1 MSILENILGKVKAP
15 LRDFSGGN
23 SPVVEDFNNSVPD
36 VASGH
41 TAQGLNGQSLAE
53 PIPNYIP
60 AEGERVFD
68 AGTNAQ
74 IVLGRDRPSNLASG
88 YGGQGATGA
97 GSIDLVVGRRP
108 LNGETNVDPNF
119 ITDAARIHISQTTDM
134 DKNFNLPAG
143 SSGRIDA
150 RSGVG
155 IKADDVR
162 IIGRRSVKIIT
173 EGRGTNNSKD
183 GRLRTT
189 VGIDLIAGP
198 GTSDMGIQG
207 PELSGDG
214 IVNPSLQPIPKGLQ
228 LVDALFDAMGLMD
241 DLAAIVA
248 TNTNAIHQN
257 ATNIASHAHPV
268 FVGPIP
274 GIATPSPTAGA
285 MGLATK
291 TNLWIRA
298 SAPMYAH
305 RVNTQTYRANYLRPV
320 GDGWICS
327 RYNNTN

>member
-1 MSILENILGKVKAP
+1 MSYLEKLMGKIKTP
-15 LRDFSGGN
+15 LRSFGGGDN
-23 SPVVEDFNNSVPD
+23 PPVIDNYNVIPD
-36 VASGH
+36 IEAGH
-41 TAQGLNGQSLAE
+41 TAQGLNGDSLTE

-60 AEGERVFD
+60 AEGERVYD

-74 IVLGRDRPSNLASG
+74 IVLGRDRPSNLTSG

-97 GSIDLVVGRRP
+97 GSIDLVVGRGP

-119 ITDAARIHISQTTDM
+119 ITDAARIHISQTTDI
-134 DKNFNLPAG
+134 DKNFDLPAG
-143 SSGRIDA
+143 SSGRIDG

-155 IKADDVR
+155 IKADDIR

-207 PELSGDG
+207 PDISGDG
-214 IVNPSLQPIPKGLQ
+214 ILNPSLQPIPKGLQ
-228 LVDALFDAMGLMD
+228 LVDALLDAMLLMD

-257 ATNIASHAHPV
+257 ATNLASHAHPV

-274 GIATPSPTAGA
+274 GIATPSPTAAA
-285 MGLATK
+285 MGLTTK

-298 SAPMYAH
+298 SAPMYTH
-305 RVNTQTYRANYLRPV
+305 RVNTQTYRANYLKPV
-320 GDGWICS
+320 GNGWICS